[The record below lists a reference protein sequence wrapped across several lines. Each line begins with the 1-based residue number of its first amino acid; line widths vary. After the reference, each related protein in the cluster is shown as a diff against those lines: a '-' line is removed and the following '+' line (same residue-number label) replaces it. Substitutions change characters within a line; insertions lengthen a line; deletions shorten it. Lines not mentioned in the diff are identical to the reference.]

1 MTRYSDSTV
10 TLTRS
15 EQATLYAA
23 MIPFMDAVDSDFL
36 SESGYTDAVR
46 VAELDLD
53 MYPVLPSE
61 PVSDQT
67 IGIWYSAINY
77 YMDTVARTPAA
88 VALSDDLRAYI

>member
-1 MTRYSDSTV
+1 MKRFSDSTV
-10 TLTRS
+10 ALTRS

-36 SESGYTDAVR
+36 SENGYTDAVNI
-46 VAELDLD
+46 AELDLN
-53 MYPVLPSE
+53 MYPILPDE
-61 PVSDQT
+61 PISDQT